1 MSRKVYRAPKVHDKT
16 PAYVDVDCL
25 LPTGLLIPIKCR
37 QDITLEDLKT
47 TLWNEARNYPLFNVL
62 NEPGRYVFVY
72 VTYSAEQEECLDE
85 SVPLSEIPYFK
96 EVFKLVEKK
105 GDKEEKLLNARIS
118 NLINKRLGDFDSLR
132 DPEVNDFRASM
143 VEKCRE
149 AIDDRGKA
157 AWKDQAKYL
166 YSPDIEAPLTGG
178 VVPEVVKK
186 HLNPNGKF
194 CIYVQI
200 PALDKKDHVHQFAFS
215 VDPIE
220 LADDFLRRVL
230 AKKQKT
236 SGLSTPQ
243 NDADYALKV
252 HILSVLG
259 VKDSSRKAGMYLL
272 IIVYMAVY
280 ICIVPV
286 GS

>member
-1 MSRKVYRAPKVHDKT
+1 MSRKTHRQPKVDDKA
-16 PAYVDVDCL
+16 PINIEVDCL

-37 QDITLEDLKT
+37 YDITLEQLKT

-85 SVPLSEIPYFK
+85 TLQLCEIPYFK

-143 VEKCRE
+143 VDKCRE
-149 AIDDRGKA
+149 AIESRKLA
-157 AWKDQAKYL
+157 AWKKQAKYL
-166 YSPDIEAPLTGG
+166 YSPDIEAPLSGG
-178 VVPEVVKK
+178 LVPEVVKK

-200 PALDKKDHVHQFAFS
+200 PAWEKKDQVHQFAFS

-220 LADDFLRRVL
+220 KADDFLVRVL

-236 SGLSTPQ
+236 LGLNTPQ
-243 NDADYALKV
+243 SPKEYALKV
-252 HILSVLG
+252 HILAKG
-259 VKDSSRKAGMYLL
+259 
-272 IIVYMAVY
+272 IY
-280 ICIVPV
+280 ILWF
-286 GS
+286 

>member
-1 MSRKVYRAPKVHDKT
+1 MSRKNYRAPRTNDKV

-37 QDITLEDLKT
+37 QDITLEELKT
-47 TLWNEARNYPLFNVL
+47 TLWNEARGYPLFNVL

-85 SVPLSEIPYFK
+85 TKPLCEIPYFK

-132 DPEVNDFRASM
+132 DQEVNDFRAVM
-143 VEKCRE
+143 VDKCRG
-149 AIDDRGKA
+149 AIEGRGKA
-157 AWKDQAKYL
+157 AWKEQAQYL
-166 YSPDIEAPLTGG
+166 YSPDVEAPLSGG
-178 VVPEVVKK
+178 IVPEVVKK

-200 PALDKKDHVHQFAFS
+200 PALEKKDHVHQFAFS

-220 LADDFLRRVL
+220 LADDFLVRVL
-230 AKKQKT
+230 QKKQKT
-236 SGLSTPQ
+236 LGMNTPQ
-243 NDADYALKV
+243 SPSDYALKV
-252 HILSVLG
+252 CSYII
-259 VKDSSRKAGMYLL
+259 RKFN
-272 IIVYMAVY
+272 V
-280 ICIVPV
+280 
-286 GS
+286 

>member
-1 MSRKVYRAPKVHDKT
+1 MSRKNYRAPRTNDKA
-16 PAYVDVDCL
+16 PAYVEVDCL

-37 QDITLEDLKT
+37 QDITLEELKT
-47 TLWNEARNYPLFNVL
+47 TLWNEARGYPLFNVL

-85 SVPLSEIPYFK
+85 TKPLYEIPYFK

-132 DPEVNDFRASM
+132 DQEVNDFRAVM
-143 VEKCRE
+143 VDKCRG
-149 AIDDRGKA
+149 AIEDRGKA
-157 AWKDQAKYL
+157 AWKEQAQYL
-166 YSPDIEAPLTGG
+166 YSPDVEAPLNGG

-220 LADDFLRRVL
+220 PADDFLVRVL
-230 AKKQKT
+230 QKKQKT
-236 SGLSTPQ
+236 LGLNTAQSSS
-243 NDADYALKV
+243 DYALKV
-252 HILSVLG
+252 CSLILCVDVVWEPLG
-259 VKDSSRKAGMYLL
+259 LFGLL
-272 IIVYMAVY
+272 Q
-280 ICIVPV
+280 

>member
-1 MSRKVYRAPKVHDKT
+1 MSRKVYRAPRTQDKV
-16 PAYVDVDCL
+16 PSYIEVDCL

-37 QDITLEDLKT
+37 QDITLEALKV

-85 SVPLSEIPYFK
+85 TKPLSEIPYFK

-132 DPEVNDFRASM
+132 DQEVNDFRASM
-143 VEKCRE
+143 VDKCRG
-149 AIDDRGKA
+149 AIESRGKA
-157 AWKDQAKYL
+157 AWKEQVKYL
-166 YSPDIEAPLTGG
+166 YSPDIETPLSGG
-178 VVPEVVKK
+178 LVPEVVKK

-200 PALDKKDHVHQFAFS
+200 ALEKKDQVHQFAFS

-220 LADDFLRRVL
+220 LADDFLGRVL
-230 AKKQKT
+230 QKKQKT
-236 SGLSTPQ
+236 LGLNTGQ
-243 NDADYALKV
+243 NSADYALKV
-252 HILSVLG
+252 
-259 VKDSSRKAGMYLL
+259 YLL
-272 IIVYMAVY
+272 VTIYFMW
-280 ICIVPV
+280 
-286 GS
+286 